1 MNDYNRDKPINLND
15 IILPDSVKMR
25 VSEEEKDM
33 LFESFESTD
42 STDLTRGSGLGKREL
57 KIAGLILCAVLVAC
71 VPKIYL
77 SNSIYYLSKDIAL
90 LQTQHDMLLDENKR
104 LKHDLESLKYKF
116 IILEE
121 F

>member
-33 LFESFESTD
+33 LFESFESAD
-42 STDLTRGSGLGKREL
+42 SADLTRGSGLGKREL

-71 VPKIYL
+71 VPK
-77 SNSIYYLSKDIAL
+77 IYYLSKDIAL

>member
-42 STDLTRGSGLGKREL
+42 SADLTRGSGLGKR
-57 KIAGLILCAVLVAC
+57 
-71 VPKIYL
+71 
-77 SNSIYYLSKDIAL
+77 S
-90 LQTQHDMLLDENKR
+90 
-104 LKHDLESLKYKF
+104 
-116 IILEE
+116 
-121 F
+121 

>member
-1 MNDYNRDKPINLND
+1 MKEYNPHKPINLDD
-15 IILPDSVKMR
+15 IILPDSVKMC

-33 LFESFESTD
+33 LFEDTD
-42 STDLTRGSGLGKREL
+42 SASLTQGRGLGKREL
-57 KIAGLILCAVLVAC
+57 KIAGIILCAVLVAC

-77 SNSIYYLSKDIAL
+77 ANSIYYLSKDIAL

-104 LKHDLESLKYKF
+104 LKHDLESLRYKF

>member
-1 MNDYNRDKPINLND
+1 MNDYRDKPINLND

-33 LFESFESTD
+33 LFESFESAD
-42 STDLTRGSGLGKREL
+42 SADLMRGSGLGKREL